1 MEHPYGYIKDEKI
14 YLKGFLGQEDRV
26 IGEVKEDEASTIKYF
41 EDRYVMVKQK
51 VEKLKHDIAENQN
64 KGSFLM
70 KLIHLKDSL
79 MNYDGLGDF
88 PSLIKELEEQEAYLE
103 EIIEANRKR
112 NLEIKRGLIQEA
124 EALMN
129 DTDWK
134 VTSEEFKNLKTRWIK
149 TGPVDK
155 EVEEEVETQFQKA
168 LDVFYN
174 NRKNFFEGLALQ
186 AEQNIKV
193 YENLLKQARQ
203 AHELQDVKLAFQISK
218 KIQKEWKEAGR
229 VPADKRQPIWDEFSK
244 LNNRIF
250 SRFKR
255 TMEQTPKLSPGLLIK
270 KVEKMAD
277 EMKLLSK
284 GEINQNKLSA
294 AKRLQAE
301 WRKLPPKKPRQ
312 AQQSIHSFVFSQ
324 DVVFEKSFLDKLSHS
339 KYPDFDEK
347 SIEEQKRIKAGILKD
362 LIGRDQKELDT
373 IKENAENFRS
383 KEEDFENLLYKKIG
397 GYKRKLDVKNH
408 ILRELTNN

>member
-1 MEHPYGYIKDEKI
+1 MEHPYGYIKDDKV

-26 IGEVKEDEASTIKYF
+26 IGEVKEDKASTIQYF
-41 EDRYVMVKQK
+41 EDRYEMVKQK
-51 VEKLKHDIAENQN
+51 VEKLKQDIAENQN

-70 KLIHLKDSL
+70 KLIHLKESL
-79 MNYDGLGDF
+79 MQYDGLGDF
-88 PSLIKELEEQEAYLE
+88 PSLIQELEEQEAYLE
-103 EIIEANRKR
+103 EIIQANRKR
-112 NLEIKRGLIQEA
+112 NLEIKRGLILEAQE
-124 EALMN
+124 LMN

-134 VTSEEFKNLKTRWIK
+134 NTSEEFKNLKTRWVK

-155 EVEEEVETQFQKA
+155 EVEEEVEQQFQDA
-168 LDVFYN
+168 LDTFYN
-174 NRKNFFEGLALQ
+174 NRKNYFEGLALQ

-193 YENLLKQARQ
+193 YENLLQQARQ

-229 VPADKRQPIWDEFSK
+229 VPAEKRQPIWDEFSR

-250 SRFKR
+250 SKYKR
-255 TMEQTPKLSPGLLIK
+255 TMQQAPKISPGLLIK
-270 KVEKMAD
+270 KVDKMAD
-277 EMKLLSK
+277 EMKLLSR
-284 GEINQNKLSA
+284 GEITPDKLSA

-312 AQQSIHSFVFSQ
+312 AQLSIRTFVFSQ

-347 SIEEQKRIKAGILKD
+347 SREEQNRIKAGILKD

-383 KEEDFENLLYKKIG
+383 NEDNFENMLYKKIG